1 MPGKASR
8 VYRSELR
15 QQQAEQTRSR
25 ILAAAAELFAAD
37 GYSGTTLAKIAA
49 AAGVSVETVQG
60 HGPKAALLTAAA
72 EYAAFGVTG
81 EDNILN
87 LDVGRKLLAI
97 DDREEALDFLAAAQ
111 ADIHQRTARLVQTLS
126 AAASS
131 DPKLDRYLSDV
142 IASINLQTRRIL
154 AAYRDRGGC
163 ATTFRSTNSSRH
175 QPYSAAPRPSCASST
190 ATAGAPTPTGP
201 GVGARS
207 RRRFSFRRKRIDSGP
222 RGRVV
227 AAAQ

>member
-1 MPGKASR
+1 MALQSIPGKASR

-15 QQQAEQTRSR
+15 KQQAEQTRSR

-37 GYSGTTLAKIAA
+37 GYSGTTLTKIAA

-60 HGPKAALLTAAA
+60 HGPKAALLTAAG

-81 EDNILN
+81 EGNILN

-154 AAYRDRGGC
+154 DAYRDRGWLRDDVPFDELVETSAVLC
-163 ATTFRSTNSSRH
+163 STETFLRIVHRDGWSDEAYR
-175 QPYSAAPRPSCASST
+175 AWC
-190 ATAGAPTPTGP
+190 
-201 GVGARS
+201 
-207 RRRFSFRRKRIDSGP
+207 RRMLAETVFLPPQAD
-222 RGRVV
+222 
-227 AAAQ
+227 

>member
-1 MPGKASR
+1 ML
-8 VYRSELR
+8 EL
-15 QQQAEQTRSR
+15 
-25 ILAAAAELFAAD
+25 AD
-37 GYSGTTLAKIAA
+37 GYSGTTLTKIAA

-81 EDNILN
+81 EGNILN

-142 IASINLQTRRIL
+142 IASIKLQTRRIL
-154 AAYRDRGGC
+154 DAYRDRGWLRDDVPFDELVE
-163 ATTFRSTNSSRH
+163 T
-175 QPYSAAPRPSCASST
+175 SAVCPAPQPSCASST
-190 ATAGAPTPTGP
+190 TTAGAPRPTGP

-207 RRRFSFRRKRIDSGP
+207 RRRFSFRRKRIDRGP